1 MCAHAEAKRFGTS
14 PRTKATALGS
24 KQLVP
29 QTRLPTPCQRR
40 RSFVKCALVQRWNSQ
55 VELASLGFALSV
67 PAWVPVGLCLSWG
80 LAACANGFNACR
92 LGKGG
97 TPVSESERPS
107 PRRGSTRSSADSS
120 SIFTQDGD
128 SDPRLGDSQTPIP
141 EITPH
146 TLLVSEMS
154 DHKANSSW
162 IYTLPGT

>member
-1 MCAHAEAKRFGTS
+1 MLCGLE
-14 PRTKATALGS
+14 PRREPRQPALGS

-40 RSFVKCALVQRWNSQ
+40 RSFVKCALVHRWNSQ

-67 PAWVPVGLCLSWG
+67 PAWVPVGLCLSILG
-80 LAACANGFNACR
+80 VSRLAQKVSIDAVLS
-92 LGKGG
+92 LGKSG
-97 TPVSESERPS
+97 TPVSETERPS

-120 SIFTQDGD
+120 SIFSQDGD
-128 SDPRLGDSQTPIP
+128 SDPRLGDGQTPIP